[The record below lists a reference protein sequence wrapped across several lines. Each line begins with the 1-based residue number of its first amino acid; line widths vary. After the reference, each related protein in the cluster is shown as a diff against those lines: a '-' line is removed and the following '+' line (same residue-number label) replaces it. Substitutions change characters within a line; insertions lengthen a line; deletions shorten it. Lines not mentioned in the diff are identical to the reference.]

1 MAIKLLKQNLEYF
14 KYTNNIIKS
23 SEIDTRFN
31 DVVKYLNSEI
41 IFNLNN
47 INNNII
53 AGSTIQEDINSILKS
68 KIDAGYYWKK
78 IDNDDFADNTI
89 NIRQLNY
96 KNIFNSIFR
105 ASASGN
111 IEPIKNQSLANNTI
125 LCDISGVRFDK
136 ISNNYIDPLTKING
150 IKIAYNTLSSYNLSN
165 ITPSLLNNSI
175 IGQHFKNRSITTS
188 KIVDN
193 SISLNSFDAN
203 TQGLLMKYIWDW
215 IIPKNFINLNN
226 DYNRLNIN
234 TRWDKNFLIYQAFN
248 YRFPIGEYKNSSLN
262 NGIGYDIP
270 LTKFS
275 NFYVKNIIKY
285 YTNVAKITDLSLT
298 DPNGK
303 KVGAEKIYIL
313 SPNLFKPNSIN
324 PNRLVSWFNILN
336 NENCHNINGILAANS
351 ITIDHLTPAI
361 KAKIG

>member
-23 SEIDTRFN
+23 SEIDARFN
-31 DVVKYLNSEI
+31 DVVKYLNNEI

-47 INNNII
+47 INDNII

-68 KIDAGYYWKK
+68 KTEAGYYWKK

-105 ASASGN
+105 ASTLGN

-125 LCDISGVRFDK
+125 LCDVNGVRFDK

-150 IKIAYNTLSSYNLSN
+150 IKIAYNTISSYNLSN

-175 IGQHFKNRSITTS
+175 IGQHFKNRSITSS
-188 KIVDN
+188 KIADN
-193 SISLNSFDAN
+193 SISLNSFDAK
-203 TQGLLMKYIWDW
+203 TQGLLMNYIWDW
-215 IIPKNFINLNN
+215 IIPKNFINLDNAG
-226 DYNRLNIN
+226 NRDNIVN
-234 TRWDKNFLIYQAFN
+234 RVDFNRTYLQNYVFN
-248 YRFPIGEYKNSSLN
+248 YILPVGQYKDTP
-262 NGIGYDIP
+262 YTIP
-270 LTKFS
+270 LSKFS

-336 NENCHNINGILAANS
+336 NENCHNINDILAANS

>member
-14 KYTNNIIKS
+14 RHSNNIIKS
-23 SEIDTRFN
+23 SEIDVRFN
-31 DVVKYLNSEI
+31 DIVNYLNNEI

-47 INNNII
+47 INDNII
-53 AGSTIQEDINSILKS
+53 VGSLLQSDINSILKS
-68 KIDAGYYWKK
+68 KSDAGYYWKK

-105 ASASGN
+105 ASALGN

-125 LCDISGVRFDK
+125 LCDINGVRFDK
-136 ISNNYIDPLTKING
+136 ISNNYIDPAIKING

-165 ITPSLLNNSI
+165 ITPTLLNNSV
-175 IGQHFKNRSITTS
+175 IGTYFKDRSITTN
-188 KIVDN
+188 KIVNN

-203 TQGLLMKYIWDW
+203 TQGLLMNYIWDW

-226 DYNRLNIN
+226 VGNRANIVN
-234 TRWDKNFLIYQAFN
+234 RVDFDRNYLQNYVFN
-248 YRFPIGEYKNSSLN
+248 YILPVGQYK
-262 NGIGYDIP
+262 GTPYTIP
-270 LTKFS
+270 LSKFT

-285 YTNVAKITDLSLT
+285 YTNSAKITDLSLT

-303 KVGAEKIYIL
+303 KVGAEKIYLL
-313 SPNLFKPNSIN
+313 SPNNFKLNSIN
-324 PNRLVSWFNILN
+324 SNRLVSWFTILN
-336 NENCHNINGILAANS
+336 NDNCHNINGILAANS

>member
-23 SEIDTRFN
+23 SEIDARFN
-31 DVVKYLNSEI
+31 DIKNYLNNEI

-47 INNNII
+47 INDNII

-78 IDNDDFADNTI
+78 IDNDDFVDNTV
-89 NIRQLNY
+89 NIKQLNY

-105 ASASGN
+105 ASASGD

-125 LCDISGVRFDK
+125 ICDVNGVRFDK
-136 ISNNYIDPLTKING
+136 ISNNYIDPLTKIKG
-150 IKIAYNTLSSYNLSN
+150 IKIADNTLSSYNLSN
-165 ITPSLLNNSI
+165 ITPILANNSI
-175 IGQHFKNRSITTS
+175 IGQYFKNRSITTS
-188 KIVDN
+188 KIANN
-193 SISLNSFDAN
+193 SVSLNSFNVN
-203 TQGLLMKYIWDW
+203 TQSLLMNYIWDW

-226 DYNRLNIN
+226 AGNRDNIVN
-234 TRWDKNFLIYQAFN
+234 RWDKNFLIYQAFN

-262 NGIGYDIP
+262 KGIGYDIP
-270 LTKFS
+270 LSKFS

-313 SPNLFKPNSIN
+313 SPNNFKPNSIN

-336 NENCHNINGILAANS
+336 NDNCHNINDILAPNS